1 MTAAA
6 AGPPQKPKGVI
17 EMFDHYNDDDVKI
30 APEDLS
36 KLFDRGNPVADDNID
51 LFLRQRSNGNTAR
64 ARKLGAQYVSDLIDS
79 VWTRAPEDVDPAD
92 FELQLKLLF
101 AYVVHRIIEDYSPN
115 HIVANAALGSF
126 YEHLEEADPAVY
138 EEINDSAAFSLYLY
152 LHRSGKETAAEI
164 GKTFAGLCKAG
175 EDSDCNMI
183 GECGYARFL
192 GGCAQRMLS
201 AGYLE

>member
-64 ARKLGAQYVSDLIDS
+64 APEAR
-79 VWTRAPEDVDPAD
+79 RAICQRPDRQRLDPRA
-92 FELQLKLLF
+92 
-101 AYVVHRIIEDYSPN
+101 R
-115 HIVANAALGSF
+115 GC
-126 YEHLEEADPAVY
+126 
-138 EEINDSAAFSLYLY
+138 
-152 LHRSGKETAAEI
+152 RSG
-164 GKTFAGLCKAG
+164 G
-175 EDSDCNMI
+175 
-183 GECGYARFL
+183 FL
-192 GGCAQRMLS
+192 SFR
-201 AGYLE
+201 